1 MPNTEIVSY
10 INDQTQQGIAKD
22 AIREALLQSGWAADA
37 VEEGFATVDG
47 HSGSPFPSA
56 ATVATAAITEKDYP
70 VTLLWAF
77 KSPIIFG
84 LFLIVLFVVGY
95 YSLPLVF
102 FAIFTLIANPLLRT
116 NFHYSLDEHFFQ
128 LKQGV
133 IAKKQRNLPYGVI
146 QNVFLKQD
154 LFDRIFGLATL
165 RIENAAQGGTNG
177 MKRKSVWT
185 SNRNANNEFL
195 GSSGNTVNIPGLK
208 KKDAEALKEVL
219 LQKIKANPLADTG
232 AGL

>member
-102 FAIFTLIANPLLRT
+102 FAIF
-116 NFHYSLDEHFFQ
+116 LDFF
-128 LKQGV
+128 V
-133 IAKKQRNLPYGVI
+133 SA
-146 QNVFLKQD
+146 F
-154 LFDRIFGLATL
+154 
-165 RIENAAQGGTNG
+165 
-177 MKRKSVWT
+177 
-185 SNRNANNEFL
+185 
-195 GSSGNTVNIPGLK
+195 TVGEKDCQNIPAL
-208 KKDAEALKEVL
+208 DAILCFPE
-219 LQKIKANPLADTG
+219 
-232 AGL
+232 